1 MSVLEYVALEEQSN
15 GRKVVALRN
24 SCTLPFMNTLIL
36 FKRKCR
42 VRLACSAILGLLA
55 LLSACSGGGGGSPA
69 AQAAS
74 PVAANAP
81 AAPLKPADAVQAE
94 VAVSALAA
102 AIPCAGPTCRATP
115 IDAIAILPDAS
126 YSPYSP
132 YPPDAPD
139 GPGYLV
145 ASTDM
150 ITTAGEPPY
159 PDLRTLPTRVR
170 PFQAMAFGDTSVFNV
185 APLR

>member
-15 GRKVVALRN
+15 RREVVAVRN
-24 SCTLPFMNTLIL
+24 SCTLSFMNTLIL
-36 FKRKCR
+36 FKRTCR
-42 VRLACSAILGLLA
+42 VSLARSAIFCLLA
-55 LLSACSGGGGGSPA
+55 LLSACGGGGSPA
-69 AQAAS
+69 GQAAS
-74 PVAANAP
+74 PVAANVP